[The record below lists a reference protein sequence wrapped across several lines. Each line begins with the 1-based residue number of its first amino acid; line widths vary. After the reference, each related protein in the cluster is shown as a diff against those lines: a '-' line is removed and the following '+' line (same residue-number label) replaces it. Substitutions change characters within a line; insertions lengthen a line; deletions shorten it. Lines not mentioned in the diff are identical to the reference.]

1 MDRSIVLSAFKA
13 LSERRETGG
22 KAKLFINISHKSI
35 SDETFL
41 PWFSLALKAAKLP
54 SDAVI
59 IQIHENDTTSY
70 IKQATSFTKGLAEL
84 HCKTSI
90 NHFGCSLNPFN
101 LLKHLTPD
109 YVKLDGS
116 FAEAIEDN
124 EEKQEELTEMVQS
137 LQASGL
143 LTAISGVE
151 SPNVL
156 AVLWQTGLNYI
167 QGYCLSP
174 PLDEMDYDFS
184 EDF

>member
-1 MDRSIVLSAFKA
+1 MS
-13 LSERRETGG
+13 SEAGG
-22 KAKLFINISHKSI
+22 KARLFLNISHKSI

-41 PWFSLALKAAKLP
+41 PWLSIALKAAKLA
-54 SDAVI
+54 SDAIV
-59 IQIHENDTTSY
+59 IQIYENDATSY
-70 IKQATSFTKGLAEL
+70 IKQATKFTKGLAEL
-84 HCKTSI
+84 HCKSSI

-116 FAEAIEDN
+116 FAQDLEDS
-124 EEKQEELTEMVQS
+124 EEKQTKLSEMIQS
-137 LQASGL
+137 LQASGV

-156 AVLWQTGLNYI
+156 VLLWQTGLNCI

-174 PLDEMDYDFS
+174 PLDTMECDFS
-184 EDF
+184 DDI